1 MVLLAI
7 VLVLSVIVAR
17 AHAGTPDEY
26 EPGYESEVRER
37 PGDWADSDE
46 DVPEVYRSR
55 PRLYV
60 PMTSATVERV
70 VTLAPPIASV
80 IAAAYRAAGLAE
92 DPTRGWRHRSRLAS
106 LIPAI
111 GVSIGQNQS
120 WRDVTDPTIHRGIAG
135 SMRASWHLDRLLYD
149 PNEMRIASLDVARR
163 REKRRLAARTIDV
176 YFDWVA
182 ARAAAD
188 RDAGAVLDAA
198 AKAAELDAMTD
209 GWFSQALAKS
219 ADVR

>member
-1 MVLLAI
+1 MVLVVI

-17 AHAGTPDEY
+17 ANAGTPDGYEAEDETEDTQREATERWAD
-26 EPGYESEVRER
+26 EPG
-37 PGDWADSDE
+37 
-46 DVPEVYRSR
+46 PEVYAAR

-60 PMTSATVERV
+60 PLTSAMVERV
-70 VTLAPPIASV
+70 VTLAPPIGSV
-80 IAAAYRAAGLAE
+80 IAAAYRAAGLAD

-106 LIPAI
+106 LIPRI
-111 GVSIGQNQS
+111 GVSIGQNES
-120 WRDVTDPTIHRGIAG
+120 WRDITDPTINRGVTG
-135 SMRASWHLDRLLYD
+135 NLRASWHLDQLLYD
-149 PNEMRIASLDVARR
+149 PNEPRIATLDVARR

-182 ARAAAD
+182 ARAAAG
-188 RDAGAVLDAA
+188 RDVGAVLDAA